1 VDRKGIDGTAR
12 DKELKHLASYLL
24 TLCLLFSL
32 RRRSSAKAAAQ
43 AQGSHAF
50 SSLGC
55 GLTSVLHCSNKN
67 LSAILTSSPVPRS
80 KNRASKLT
88 HRAPPS
94 LARGMHRCLQQ
105 NSFGRK
111 SPDIGYPTAPS
122 ATNRHRSAASRT
134 PSEHHFDSL
143 IAACTL
149 LLLFS
154 DAACEGPAPG
164 R

>member
-1 VDRKGIDGTAR
+1 MGINGTVR

-43 AQGSHAF
+43 AQGSHASFSLDCGLASVPRCPNKKSLHRPHLF
-50 SSLGC
+50 SSSSLKESRIEVH
-55 GLTSVLHCSNKN
+55 TQSAS
-67 LSAILTSSPVPRS
+67 LSRS
-80 KNRASKLT
+80 
-88 HRAPPS
+88 
-94 LARGMHRCLQQ
+94 RGMHRCLHQ

-134 PSEHHFDSL
+134 PSEHHFDSPA
-143 IAACTL
+143 AACTL

-154 DAACEGPAPG
+154 DAAREGPAPG